1 MLYKTQDKQVSAA
14 HIQNTFCRSHT
25 QLIKITNTIQINAK
39 NIILSFLLK
48 LTAFLKK
55 ATNALKN
62 K

>member
-48 LTAFLKK
+48 
-55 ATNALKN
+55 
-62 K
+62 